1 MDLSRRSVLTGTAGV
16 AMGSLAGC
24 LGDIAGSSG
33 GDDDGYAILFALAE
47 FTNAVGGDEFQ
58 VENPVPVGA
67 MGHGWEPSADLQP
80 KVADSDLFVYLDS
93 PEFAWAQDFV
103 ANVED
108 GDHDVRTVDALEG
121 IDLLQWDHEY
131 DDGHDHGTEDDH
143 DHDDDGAL
151 DDHALSHACGHMEGD
166 EREPLSATAAE
177 GDAPA
182 FSQTH
187 QPYAVT
193 LESETGYVTFE
204 GEPGTYAFFTN
215 LQDALAPVDGH
226 AVHDEH
232 GVESCDGIA
241 AYHVVE
247 TETGSVTLEVSGG
260 AGTSVTLLAEGVSGH
275 DDHGSEDEHDHG
287 GEDEHDQESE
297 EEHNHES
304 EDDGHDHEGEEEHNH
319 ESEDDGH
326 DHDHGEHDPHAW
338 IDPVHAQ
345 TMVDT
350 ITEAL
355 VDVDPDNESYYR
367 DNAEEYK
374 AELQELHEEFEE
386 VVANADHDVAVLAGH
401 DSYQYIGA
409 RYGIEFKTPVGVSPD
424 EEPSTDEIVDLID
437 VIDAEEIDY
446 VLKGTF
452 EDDNLARTL
461 VADSHAEE
469 IAELTTL
476 TSTTQEWND
485 EGWGYVDQMQ
495 EVNLPALRKALG
507 AEE

>member
-24 LGDIAGSSG
+24 LGDIAGSS

-67 MGHGWEPSADLQP
+67 MGHGWEPSGDLQP
-80 KVADSDLFVYLDS
+80 KIAGSDLFVYLDT
-93 PEFAWAQDFV
+93 PEFAWAQRFV
-103 ANVED
+103 TNFED

-131 DDGHDHGTEDDH
+131 DDGHDHGTENEH
-143 DHDDDGAL
+143 EEAL
-151 DDHALSHACGHMEGD
+151 GDHALSHACGHMEGD

-177 GDAPA
+177 GDATV

-204 GEPGTYAFFTN
+204 GEPGTYAFFTDAR
-215 LQDALAPVDGH
+215 DALAPVDGH

-247 TETGSVTLEVSGG
+247 TETGSVTLEISGSAG
-260 AGTSVTLLAEGVSGH
+260 ASVTLLAEGVSGH
-275 DDHGSEDEHDHG
+275 GDHDHGSEDEHDHG
-287 GEDEHDQESE
+287 GEDE
-297 EEHNHES
+297 
-304 EDDGHDHEGEEEHNH
+304 HDHEGEEEHNH

-367 DNAEEYK
+367 DNAEEYR

-437 VIDAEEIDY
+437 VIDAEGIDY
-446 VLKGTF
+446 VLKDTF
-452 EDDNLARTL
+452 EDDNLAKTI

-485 EGWGYVDQMQ
+485 EGWGYVDQMR